1 MKKKILITGS
11 NGFLGQ
17 LAIDRYKEDYD
28 LVLLDLY
35 SVDNKN
41 FYQVDI
47 SEFDKLDEI
56 INKEKPNIIFHFASE
71 IFDTNNKE
79 KIYKTNVVGSYN
91 IYKSAVKN
99 NIDKFIFTSTFS
111 LFERDYEYLIKETEP
126 ASCKNFYGV
135 TKAEI
140 ERFLL
145 SSDSSLDITIFR
157 CPVIVDKSRAHRL
170 GVLFE
175 FLKDNCTLW
184 ILGDGSNK
192 IQFVSATDL
201 FDAIDKSLN
210 VKGKNVYNIG
220 CERVESMR
228 ETFKY
233 LIEKTGSKSKIKYF
247 NKSLGLFFLKI
258 LSFLRLI
265 NFIDYHNKILV
276 SNIVLDISRIK
287 DELNFLPKKNTA
299 ELLLDAHNH
308 YIGSAKNNQKGSS
321 IKPKM
326 GFFKII
332 KFISRII

>member
-17 LAIDRYKEDYD
+17 LAIDRYKKDYD

-41 FYQVDI
+41 FYQVNI

-99 NIDKFIFTSTFS
+99 NIDKLIFTSTFS

-308 YIGSAKNNQKGSS
+308 YISSPKNNQKGSS